1 VPQTASTP
9 SPGQASK
16 TTSGTDHPPA
26 TPGELRAAM
35 VQALRDD
42 GAITSERV
50 AAAFTAVPRH
60 LFAPGETL
68 EAAYAPLG
76 TLMPKHDA
84 DGLLLSVISAPNIQA
99 MTLEPVAIEPGM
111 RVLEVGSGGC
121 NAALIA
127 ELTGPDG
134 QVTTVDIDPEVT
146 TRTRAC
152 LDAAG
157 YELVRVVLADAEH
170 GVPGGAPY
178 DRIIITAGAWDIPP
192 AWLSQLAPDGRL
204 VVPLRLRGLT
214 RTVTFERDGDGLVS
228 RHYQLAAFVPFQGQG
243 AHADRKVMLRDGIVL
258 HTDDPDLRIDAAA
271 VNAVLDT
278 ARLELWTGAR
288 YDFPDEVSLF
298 TTLNASHVAQLR
310 ASQEAIDQGV
320 VGRRA
325 RYGVPA
331 MIASGSIAYRTARQA
346 SDDPATH
353 ESGVIAHGP
362 QAESL
367 AEQYAGLLRRWARD
381 YCRRGT
387 ALFRYLPG
395 GTVPGQLPPGAI
407 AIAKRHGV
415 LMVTWP

>member
-9 SPGQASK
+9 SPGQADK
-16 TTSGTDHPPA
+16 TTSGTNHAP
-26 TPGELRAAM
+26 TSPGELRQAM
-35 VQALRDD
+35 VQALRDE
-42 GAITSERV
+42 GAITSDRV

-60 LFAPGETL
+60 LFAPSETL
-68 EAAYAPLG
+68 QAAYAPLG
-76 TLMPKHDA
+76 TLMPKRDT
-84 DGLLLSVISAPNIQA
+84 DGLLLSVLSAPNIQA
-99 MTLEPVAIEPGM
+99 MKLEPAGIEPGM
-111 RVLEVGSGGC
+111 RVLEVGSGGY

-127 ELTGPDG
+127 ELAGPGG

-157 YELVRVVLADAEH
+157 YEQVRVVLADGEH
-170 GVPGGAPY
+170 GVPDGAPY

-192 AWLSQLAPDGRL
+192 AWISQLSPDGRL

-214 RTVTFERDGDGLVS
+214 RTVTFERDGDALVS
-228 RHYQLAAFVPFQGQG
+228 RHYQLAAFVPLQGQG

-258 HTDDPDLRIDAAA
+258 HTDDPDLRIDSPVLNAA
-271 VNAVLDT
+271 LD
-278 ARLELWTGAR
+278 APQLELWTGAR

-298 TTLNASHVAQLR
+298 TTMNSPHVAQLR
-310 ASQEAIDQGV
+310 ASQDVIDAGT
-320 VGRRA
+320 VGRSA
-325 RYGVPA
+325 LYGSPA
-331 MIASGSIAYRTARQA
+331 MVTSDSIAYRTARQA
-346 SDDPATH
+346 SDAPATY

-381 YCRRGT
+381 YRRRGA

-395 GTVPGQLPPGAI
+395 GPAPDQLPPGAI
-407 AIAKRHGV
+407 AVVKRHGV
-415 LMVTWP
+415 VTVTWP